1 MKRSI
6 LFVIRYLDVR
16 YNIISLGQKIQ
27 FLASFFTHSF
37 GIVKNQQAFCDYLR
51 GLDCSDIE
59 VYAISEGSVVFPK
72 VPLLRIEGP
81 VAVSFWSLSL
91 LTLIIVMISF
101 WSLLCF
107 FLRLCNCW
115 KLRFSISSIT
125 HLWLLLMQQDIGL
138 LPENLSFC
146 LSLVREELRFS
157 PTNMFRLRCWGFVCY
172 ISDMYCYRDLM
183 AQ

>member
-27 FLASFFTHSF
+27 FLASFFTRSF
-37 GIVKNQQAFCDYLR
+37 GIVKYQEAFCDYLR

-81 VAVSFWSLSL
+81 VAVSF
-91 LTLIIVMISF
+91 
-101 WSLLCF
+101 
-107 FLRLCNCW
+107 
-115 KLRFSISSIT
+115 
-125 HLWLLLMQQDIGL
+125 
-138 LPENLSFC
+138 
-146 LSLVREELRFS
+146 
-157 PTNMFRLRCWGFVCY
+157 
-172 ISDMYCYRDLM
+172 
-183 AQ
+183 